1 VAINITSKILDHQFN
16 PEAKKF
22 LEVFAK
28 TKIEHIHKMKLGL
41 HILRIGSQNNPGL
54 VCLFHYLSNN
64 SKEINPS
71 DVVGSYRSYKMTRQ
85 LGNTKNGLRIKR
97 QTVC

>member
-1 VAINITSKILDHQFN
+1 LHIPGLLELSGNPNNYLGSCAAISITSKILDHQFN

-28 TKIEHIHKMKLGL
+28 TKIELIQKMKLGL

-71 DVVGSYRSYKMTRQ
+71 DVVQSYSSY
-85 LGNTKNGLRIKR
+85 
-97 QTVC
+97 